1 MAGTKSD
8 LCSLKLIQGQ
18 NKQWRGCGSQV
29 WNPNIFGADTGES
42 HFEASF
48 GFLAKPCSSNWK
60 AEALDSYGFRP
71 QDVQRKKKTKGNG
84 VQDQWVSRFTQLKS
98 HVNLFPQSVTV
109 TQCML
114 RSKILWQSAASKQKW
129 ILNSFYKTYIEK
141 LTLSVRDH
149 LNTRNI
155 IWNICYFLIPLYAVS
170 FVHNC
175 HFSCVLHAKNI
186 FYILLRSI
194 ILFFFFLS
202 YFFKK
207 IKKAAVSLAH
217 LQYIYWCLSIYK
229 KNWWCI

>member
-1 MAGTKSD
+1 M
-8 LCSLKLIQGQ
+8 CSLKLIQGQ
-18 NKQWRGCGSQV
+18 NEQWRGCGSQV
-29 WNPNIFGADTGES
+29 WNPNILGADTGES
-42 HFEASF
+42 HVEASF
-48 GFLAKPCSSNWK
+48 GFLAKPCSPNWK
-60 AEALDSYGFRP
+60 AEALDSYGFRS

-98 HVNLFPQSVTV
+98 HVILVSPECDSYS
-109 TQCML
+109 CRL

-175 HFSCVLHAKNI
+175 HFSCVLDAKNI

-194 ILFFFFLS
+194 ILFFFVLF
-202 YFFKK
+202 FFKK
-207 IKKAAVSLAH
+207 LKIPLWA
-217 LQYIYWCLSIYK
+217 LQPICNTSTDAYQFIRK
-229 KNWWCI
+229 TDDVFKRKQ